1 MDSPGDRPRA
11 RTETFEITVS
21 GLLTKRAESLGE
33 ALRLR
38 DQLLIVEGDIAALDR
53 ILAMLGYGGE
63 LEAVTPRQFYDAPFA
78 RGQTMRAILDAMR
91 EVGEPMLA
99 RQIAERA
106 APKLAKAGEETPHVD
121 TVLSRVTKALMRL
134 KRDGT
139 VTKAGDGTGIVRWSL
154 RY

>member
-1 MDSPGDRPRA
+1 MDSPGDRPRS
-11 RTETFEITVS
+11 RTETFEIAIS

-38 DQLLIVEGDIAALDR
+38 DQLLIVEADLAALDR
-53 ILAMLGYGGE
+53 ILAMLGYEGE

-78 RGQTMRAILDAMR
+78 RGQTMRAILNAMR
-91 EVGEPMLA
+91 EAGEPLLA

-106 APKLAKAGEETPHVD
+106 APKLAKPGEDAPHVD

-139 VTKAGDGTGIVRWSL
+139 VTKANDGTGVVRWAL
-154 RY
+154 RG